1 MTQTFVDE
9 QIKDVDFEVKEGEIL
24 NLNFASF
31 KAFSSFEIHAKIHSN
46 ATINV
51 AFADLSSGKGS
62 IKASVELLGEG
73 ASCAWRLA
81 SICASSSEKTI
92 DVSLSHKA
100 PHTSGVVSDYGI
112 VQGESKLNFLGV
124 SEIQKG
130 AFSSSTRQDAKIIV
144 FDEKCQGKAM
154 PILKIDEND
163 VAASHAAVV
172 GKLNEQHL
180 FYLLSR
186 GISLP
191 AARKLLTLGY
201 LKPIE
206 QYFED
211 EALRAKIDD
220 IIEGGI

>member
-1 MTQTFVDE
+1 MTLTFVDE
-9 QIKDVDFEVKEGEIL
+9 QIQNANYEVKEGETL

-31 KAFSSFEIHAKIHSN
+31 ADFSSFEINAKIHAN

-51 AFADLSSGKGS
+51 AFADLSNGKGT
-62 IKASVELLGEG
+62 IKANIELLGEG
-73 ASCAWRLA
+73 ASCNWHLA
-81 SICASSSEKTI
+81 SICGSSSEKTI

-100 PHTSGVVSDYGI
+100 PHTSGIVSNYGI
-112 VQGESKLNFLGV
+112 VQGESRLNFLGV

-130 AFSSSTRQDAKIIV
+130 AFASSTRQEAKIIV
-144 FDEKCQGKAM
+144 FDEQCQGKAM

-163 VAASHAAVV
+163 VVASHAAVV

-186 GISLP
+186 GISLS

-206 QYFED
+206 QYFDD
-211 EALRAKIDD
+211 ETLRAKIDEC
-220 IIEGGI
+220 IEGGI

>member
-1 MTQTFVDE
+1 MTLTFVDE
-9 QIKDVDFEVKEGEIL
+9 QIKNAAYEVKEGETL

-31 KAFSSFEIHAKIHSN
+31 NAFSSFEINAKIHAN

-51 AFADLSSGKGS
+51 AFADLSSGTGV
-62 IKASVELLGEG
+62 IKANIELLGEG
-73 ASCAWRLA
+73 ASCSWHLA
-81 SICASSSEKTI
+81 SICGNASAKTV
-92 DVSLSHKA
+92 DVSLSHEA
-100 PHTSGVVSDYGI
+100 PHTSGIVSNYGI

-130 AFSSSTRQDAKIIV
+130 SSSSFTRQEAKIIV

-154 PILKIDEND
+154 PILKIGEND
-163 VAASHAAVV
+163 VRASHAAVV

-206 QYFED
+206 KYFDD
-211 EALRAKIDD
+211 ETLRAKIAET
-220 IIEGGI
+220 IEGGI